1 MLVKRKLIF
10 SLLIL
15 VLVLSLAIPGC
26 AEEEKTVILGYD
38 MSITMDLQ
46 NSVAKILLEEEL
58 GYTVEFAGMAIPA
71 IFAVMAAGDV
81 DVFTNTWQPNQAWLM
96 EKYDADIDFLGLVY
110 DEALQGWLVP
120 TWFSQQ
126 YDITEVSDLKDP
138 EIAKLVDVDGDGTG
152 DLLGCD
158 AGWTCAGITDDELA
172 AYELDDLYEQ
182 KYGAEDLML
191 AAIVGRLKKNEPVL
205 FYFWTPHQL
214 WYTYSYPEDVVWLE
228 DPKGFWPLATSSV
241 IANVEWIAENPK
253 AAELLSH
260 LSIPIMDVGWSM
272 AEIKARGG
280 DPEIVEAIAREWM
293 AAHQAEVDSWVKA
306 IK

>member
-1 MLVKRKLIF
+1 
-10 SLLIL
+10 L
-15 VLVLSLAIPGC
+15 VLVLSLVIPGC

-38 MSITMDLQ
+38 MSITNDLQ
-46 NSVAKILLEEEL
+46 NYVAKILLEEEL
-58 GYTVEFAGMAIPA
+58 GYSVEFAGMAIPA
-71 IFAVMAAGDV
+71 IFAGMAAGDV

-96 EKYDADIDFLGLVY
+96 EKYDTDIDFLGLVY
-110 DEALQGWLVP
+110 DGGLQGWLVP

-126 YDITEVSDLKDP
+126 YDVTEVSDLKDP
-138 EIAKLVDVDGDGTG
+138 EIAKLVDIDGDGTG

-158 AGWTCAGITDDELA
+158 AGWTCAGINDDELA

-182 KYGAEDLML
+182 KYGAENLMM
-191 AAIVGRLKKNEPVL
+191 AAIMGRLKKNEPVL

-214 WYTYSYPEDVVWLE
+214 WYTYSYSEDVVWLD
-228 DPKGFWPLATSSV
+228 DPKEFWPVATV
-241 IANVEWIAENPK
+241 HMIANVKWIVENPK

-260 LSIPIMDVGWSM
+260 FQIPIMDVGWSM

-280 DPEIVEAIAREWM
+280 DPETVEAIAREWM
-293 AAHQAEVDSWVKA
+293 AAHQAEVDSWLAA

>member
-1 MLVKRKLIF
+1 MKHKLIF

-26 AEEEKTVILGYD
+26 AEEEKTVIMGYD
-38 MSITMDLQ
+38 MSITMALQ

-58 GYTVEFAGMAIPA
+58 GYTVEFADMAVPA
-71 IFAVMAAGDV
+71 IFAGMVAGDV
-81 DVFTNTWQPNQAWLM
+81 DVFTNTWKPNQVELL
-96 EKYDADIDFLGLVY
+96 EKYDADLDILGLVY
-110 DEALQGWLVP
+110 DGAVQGWLVP

-138 EIAKLVDVDGDGTG
+138 EIAKLVDIDGDGTG
-152 DLLGCD
+152 DILGCD
-158 AGWTCAGITDDELA
+158 PGWKCAAMIDDEIA

-205 FYFWTPHQL
+205 FYFWTPHQI

-241 IANVEWIAENPK
+241 VANVEWIAENPK

-260 LSIPIMDVGWSM
+260 LEIPITDVAWSM
-272 AEIKARGG
+272 AEIKARG
-280 DPEIVEAIAREWM
+280 DDVETLTAIAREWM
-293 AAHQAEVDSWVKA
+293 AAHQAEVDSWLAA